1 MKKIRVITETGLSFT
16 LDNYKFYYT
25 EDSPKWIQKDFLRLI
40 KFLMKRNYE
49 IALDTSDISA
59 SRVIAQ
65 KEGYEI
71 SLTLKSQEAEE
82 KAVKWI
88 KKEWKR

>member
-25 EDSPKWIQKDFLRLI
+25 KDSPKWIQKDFLRLI

-49 IALDTSDISA
+49 IALDASDISC

-71 SLTLKSQEAEE
+71 SLTLKSQEAKE